1 MIDTSA
7 GDAALLAQAAAGDAS
22 AFRVLYRRHV
32 AGVYRVA
39 FAVLRRREDAED
51 VTQDTFLTA
60 WRKLPGLE
68 LAGTSLLPWLAA
80 ICRNHSTNRLRAL
93 RRDDVTAV
101 ATEITTD
108 GASAAAAG
116 SGEVEAVVIAADL
129 ATRIADTVD
138 RLSELDRE
146 IFVLCVAEG
155 FAYSAAAAR
164 LGVGHG
170 TVRNRLSRI
179 RGRLRETV
187 EEANG

>member
-7 GDAALLAQAAAGDAS
+7 EDAALVARAAAGDAS

-32 AGVYRVA
+32 GGVYRVA

-51 VTQDTFLTA
+51 VTQETFLTA
-60 WRKLPGLE
+60 WRKLPDLN
-68 LAGTSLLPWLAA
+68 LAGSSLLPWLAA
-80 ICRNHSTNRLRAL
+80 ICRNHGANRLRAV
-93 RRDDVTAV
+93 RRDEAAAV
-101 ATEITTD
+101 HGTGVDEAAD
-108 GASAAAAG
+108 AAAG
-116 SGEVEAVVIAADL
+116 GVEAVVIAADL

-146 IFVLCVAEG
+146 IFLLCVAEG
-155 FAYSAAAAR
+155 CGYADAAAR

-170 TVRNRLSRI
+170 TVRNRLSRL
-179 RGRLRETV
+179 RSRLRETV

>member
-7 GDAALLAQAAAGDAS
+7 EDAALIAQAAAGDAS

-32 AGVYRVA
+32 AAVYRVA

-51 VTQDTFLTA
+51 VTQETFLTA
-60 WRKLPGLE
+60 WRKMAGLE
-68 LAGTSLLPWLAA
+68 LAGTSLLPWLAT
-80 ICRNHSTNRLRAL
+80 ICRNHSANRLRAL

-101 ATEITTD
+101 ATGITAD

-116 SGEVEAVVIAADL
+116 SGQVEAVVIAADL
-129 ATRIADTVD
+129 AARIADTVD

>member
-7 GDAALLAQAAAGDAS
+7 EDAALVAQAASGDAS

-39 FAVLRRREDAED
+39 YAVLRRPEDAED
-51 VTQDTFLTA
+51 VTQETFLTA
-60 WRKLPGLE
+60 WRKLPELD
-68 LAGTSLLPWLAA
+68 LAGSSLLPWLAA
-80 ICRNHSTNRLRAL
+80 ICRNHGANRLRTV
-93 RRDDVTAV
+93 RRD
-101 ATEITTD
+101 E
-108 GASAAAAG
+108 AAAG
-116 SGEVEAVVIAADL
+116 HGTGSGETAGAGDGGVEAVVIAADL
-129 ATRIADTVD
+129 ATRIAATVE

-146 IFVLCVAEG
+146 IFVLCVVEG
-155 FAYSAAAAR
+155 CGYADAAAR

-179 RGRLRETV
+179 RGRLRTTV

>member
-7 GDAALLAQAAAGDAS
+7 EDAALVAQAASGDAS

-39 FAVLRRREDAED
+39 FAVLRRPEDAED
-51 VTQDTFLTA
+51 VTQETFLTA
-60 WRKLPGLE
+60 WRKLPELD
-68 LAGTSLLPWLAA
+68 LAGSSLLPWLAA
-80 ICRNHSTNRLRAL
+80 ICRNHGANRLRTL
-93 RRDDVTAV
+93 RRD
-101 ATEITTD
+101 E
-108 GASAAAAG
+108 GAAAG
-116 SGEVEAVVIAADL
+116 GTGADDAADAGAGGVEAVVIAADL
-129 ATRIADTVD
+129 AVRIAETVE
-138 RLSELDRE
+138 RLSELDRD
-146 IFVLCVAEG
+146 IFLLCVAEG
-155 FAYSAAAAR
+155 CGYADAAAR